1 MLLTGLAKTRPSV
14 RSIWPLP
21 LSLFVSSRTRAALHL
36 VTRNFCFGD
45 LYSFNRETDDL
56 PPPPVQTA
64 PARTTRAPR
73 EYYFRLDLNLLD
85 LLEIIKVIDL
95 FAVRARP
102 LESCNAMPSRMPR
115 QDDKGDAS
123 VGEAT
128 GSSLTGASAV
138 FKVRQSVPSGYGSL
152 KFYRCHV

>member
-1 MLLTGLAKTRPSV
+1 MPPRRSTRVPAS
-14 RSIWPLP
+14 RGRGRGHSASTHGNPLPPPPAGNQEEMPNGGDTAP

-45 LYSFNRETDDL
+45 LYSFDRETDDL

-64 PARTTRAPR
+64 PARATRAPR

-85 LLEIIKVIDL
+85 LLGIIKVIDL

-102 LESCNAMPSRMPR
+102 LEVCSRLVLHTCVNHVVLNHV
-115 QDDKGDAS
+115 D
-123 VGEAT
+123 VN
-128 GSSLTGASAV
+128 
-138 FKVRQSVPSGYGSL
+138 SG
-152 KFYRCHV
+152 